1 MHSVLEVGLGAAMVR
16 LVADGPADLA
26 AVGWLAK
33 IDPQLLD
40 DADRVELIRAWERVR
55 AMLDG
60 AQQRALCAVAD
71 ATEGRGLA
79 EQDARH
85 EVGAALRLS
94 PPTAGERTWVATSL
108 RRRLPATLAAL
119 EAGDIAYLQAAHLV
133 SAVRELDDTA
143 ASAVEARVLGRAA
156 EQTVSEFRRSVARA
170 VIAVDPASAE
180 DRHKQATA
188 ARASSGCP
196 SWTRWSRGGPPCPPP
211 SAATCGPP

>member
-1 MHSVLEVGLGAAMVR
+1 MHSVLEIALGAEMVR

-26 AVGWLAK
+26 VVGWLAR

-40 DADRVELIRAWERVR
+40 DADRVELIRAWERCR

-79 EQDARH
+79 EEQARH

-119 EAGDIAYLQAAHLV
+119 QAGDIVL
-133 SAVRELDDTA
+133 SA
-143 ASAVEARVLGRAA
+143 GRA
-156 EQTVSEFRRSVARA
+156 
-170 VIAVDPASAE
+170 P
-180 DRHKQATA
+180 
-188 ARASSGCP
+188 G
-196 SWTRWSRGGPPCPPP
+196 RGGPR
-211 SAATCGPP
+211 ARR